1 MVARPRLPVRA
12 PPEHSV
18 SLNRLVTLLAQ
29 VLRPA
34 PDARIQGDTITYLCR
49 SPPSSLPSLLWM
61 APVLTGG
68 GYSSEAIGF
77 ALGLAAQQHK
87 ISLRQFA
94 E

>member
-1 MVARPRLPVRA
+1 M
-12 PPEHSV
+12 PE
-18 SLNRLVTLLAQ
+18 
-29 VLRPA
+29 
-34 PDARIQGDTITYLCR
+34 
-49 SPPSSLPSLLWM
+49 PSSLPSLLWM